1 MSDKPDLKRAMT
13 TYAGNMKED
22 LAALWKVWVPSTF
35 VNFAVSYFVYYLH
48 NMSSSFL
55 YHTINNIP
63 LTRNES

>member
-35 VNFAVSYFVYYLH
+35 VNFAVSYFVYYTCH
-48 NMSSSFL
+48 VYFL
-55 YHTINNIP
+55 YYHT
-63 LTRNES
+63 LTYQITK